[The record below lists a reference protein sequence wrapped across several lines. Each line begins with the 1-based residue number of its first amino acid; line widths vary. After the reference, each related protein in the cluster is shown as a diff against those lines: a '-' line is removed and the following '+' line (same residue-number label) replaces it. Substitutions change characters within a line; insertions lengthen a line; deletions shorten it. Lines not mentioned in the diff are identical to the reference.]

1 MPACKLCQKYLID
14 YDWGES
20 TGSGQPRTYQSGPTE
35 YKPIE
40 RRADQPPPCA
50 KCPKKS
56 PEQEH
61 EHVLTEANYQAL
73 AHYREVKAMG
83 FRGISDEEATDAVVR
98 RNFVLLDQVFDGM
111 RERRQ
116 RYAAMAPVNQLLR
129 TLGR

>member
-1 MPACKLCQKYLID
+1 MPSCKLCQKYLID
-14 YDWGES
+14 YDWDAGTGTGE
-20 TGSGQPRTYQSGPTE
+20 YLE
-35 YKPIE
+35 YEISPGVGKPIE
-40 RRADQPPPCA
+40 RRADQPTPCG

-61 EHVLTEANYQAL
+61 EYVLTEANYQAL
-73 AHYREVKAMG
+73 AHYREAKAMG
-83 FRGISDEEATDAVVR
+83 FRGLSDEEATDAVVR

-129 TLGR
+129 TLRG